1 MDNDYEKQDNTWIK
15 TKKQDK
21 TWIHTIKN
29 RITHG

>member
-1 MDNDYEKQDNTWIK
+1 MDKDYEKQDNTWIK

-21 TWIHTIKN
+21 TWIKTINN